1 MFDLP
6 LFPLNL
12 VLFPGMPL
20 HLHIFEDRYKKL
32 VQSCLVS
39 DRTFGVALIQKGQ
52 EAMGPLPEPYSVG
65 CTARIIDVQPM
76 EDGRM
81 NLIVVGRE
89 RFRILSVDRQSAP
102 YLIARVEKYPLKSGN
117 RANLHWS
124 AAHLRPRVE
133 RYLELLI
140 RLSDVQKDPEPLP
153 DDSELIAYL
162 AAILLQIP
170 FTEKQELL
178 ETETSTD
185 LFNRLDS
192 IFDRELALLR
202 AMLSESSRDGI
213 GPFSRN

>member
-1 MFDLP
+1 
-6 LFPLNL
+6 
-12 VLFPGMPL
+12 
-20 HLHIFEDRYKKL
+20 
-32 VQSCLVS
+32 
-39 DRTFGVALIQKGQ
+39 
-52 EAMGPLPEPYSVG
+52 
-65 CTARIIDVQPM
+65 
-76 EDGRM
+76 
-81 NLIVVGRE
+81 
-89 RFRILSVDRQSAP
+89 
-102 YLIARVEKYPLKSGN
+102 VEKYPLKSGN

-140 RLSDVQKDPEPLP
+140 RLSDVQKDTEPLP